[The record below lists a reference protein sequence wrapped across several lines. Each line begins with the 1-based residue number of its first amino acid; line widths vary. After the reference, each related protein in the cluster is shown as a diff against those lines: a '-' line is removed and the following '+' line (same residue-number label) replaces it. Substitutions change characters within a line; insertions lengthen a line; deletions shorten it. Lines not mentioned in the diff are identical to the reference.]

1 MFVTAFYLILDVA
14 SNTITFSS
22 AGHNPMVFVRN
33 ESGKQWLLNPG
44 GIALGFDSGPVFD
57 STVKEDQLRL
67 KRGDRII
74 LYTDGVV
81 EAMNAKKEQFGEKR
95 FYDLAKAQSSE
106 KSDRF
111 VSLLVEDLERHR
123 GNAEQHDDITISTF
137 SLS

>member
-1 MFVTAFYLILDVA
+1 
-14 SNTITFSS
+14 
-22 AGHNPMVFVRN
+22 
-33 ESGKQWLLNPG
+33 
-44 GIALGFDSGPVFD
+44 
-57 STVKEDQLRL
+57 LRL
-67 KRGDRII
+67 KKGDRII

-106 KSDRF
+106 KSDKF
-111 VSLLVEDLERHR
+111 VTLLVEDLERHR